1 MQVVKILRVES
12 SVHLWTLLKNRE
24 EIFEGKND
32 LVYFLDYVEN
42 YVNGCKCDEVINYDN
57 MIKSYSGIKENEELK
72 RYLIESFDCN
82 EIRFIK

>member
-42 YVNGCKCDEVINYDN
+42 YVNGCKCDEDVNYDN
-57 MIKSYSGIKENEELK
+57 MISIYCLSNNINAILNKKKKVEIPNLK
-72 RYLIESFDCN
+72 KN
-82 EIRFIK
+82 